1 MSSKDQAACLR
12 EYNAVMTQNNDLY
25 NALQESTTIND
36 QKKLQDEEMREL
48 MYYDDAS
55 SLDEELESEMN
66 KALAEM
72 KEDQKLDPPR
82 NTIIEETD
90 LNSQELIT
98 PQR

>member
-1 MSSKDQAACLR
+1 MFKPP
-12 EYNAVMTQNNDLY
+12 
-25 NALQESTTIND
+25 
-36 QKKLQDEEMREL
+36 K
-48 MYYDDAS
+48 
-55 SLDEELESEMN
+55 LESEMN